1 MDILLSALIILSSIL
16 LIVAVY
22 IQNPKGGGISS
33 DFSSPSQLGGVQ
45 KSNEFI
51 DKLTWSLAGIIVVS
65 SILITIR
72 QPKPPK
78 PIEQKAPKTEQ
89 NGKPQGPTDGKP
101 QAPSDGKPQAPAG
114 GN

>member
-1 MDILLSALIILSSIL
+1 MELILSILVILASIL
-16 LIVAVY
+16 LILVVY
-22 IQNPKGGGISS
+22 IQNPKGGGLSS
-33 DFSSPSQLGGVQ
+33 DFGSAAQLGGVQ
-45 KSNEFI
+45 KTNEFI